1 MIWCMFGMYVLNV
14 CFICMFYMY
23 VLNVC
28 FKCMFW
34 MYVLMHVLMHVLM
47 SVWNVSLK
55 YVGPT
60 ANSQQ
65 GTSERGGDL
74 MWY

>member
-1 MIWCMFGMYVLNV
+1 MH
-14 CFICMFYMY
+14 
-23 VLNVC
+23 
-28 FKCMFW
+28 
-34 MYVLMHVLMHVLM
+34 VLMHVLMHVAM
-47 SVWNVSLK
+47 HVWNVSLK

-65 GTSERGGDL
+65 GTSERGCDL